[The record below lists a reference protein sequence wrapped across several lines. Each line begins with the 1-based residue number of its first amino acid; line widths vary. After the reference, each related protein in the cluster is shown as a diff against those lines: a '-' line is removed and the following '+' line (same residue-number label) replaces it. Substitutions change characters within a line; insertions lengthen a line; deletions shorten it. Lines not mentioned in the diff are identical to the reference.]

1 MLLNSRSDRRNT
13 EPNFMDP
20 ISRLQFSMRSESRVD
35 ISSHEPKERNI
46 NELDNNLMRHNLS
59 INLNAEHSVDGE
71 KRNMRN
77 SALRIF
83 DRYRRKKSI
92 NSENLQPSET
102 SRSSQKSPV
111 PRQNTSDSLP
121 AEKKRRASFR
131 SFERRS
137 PRRQVSELGTVTVLK
152 PVSEQTE
159 SCRLSNKTLRDSTQ
173 SKASIRSQV
182 QNENQ
187 NLYYTESTLT
197 PNVEAHSHPL
207 QSRSRGD
214 ETPITSTSSHKD
226 QRISSSDGKWE
237 RENDTQSVYL
247 RSGSSISHSSNSS
260 SSKVFQSEN
269 SISRCTTPDPF
280 PPRKSSKYYNSG
292 SGKVNDRLKKDENST
307 HEVRATTPPPRRIE
321 SSSVSP
327 LVFGTGTAKLARSFS
342 GAGIER
348 ACIVRCSS
356 PSQYSLTTPTAKTHS
371 LLISRPTS
379 PANTL
384 LHTEQTQSNLECSGE
399 CNEAAWVTQK
409 RIGRPITRNVR
420 ETNILQNPSRSSG
433 LRSMYESPVSS
444 IISQPPTPN
453 PKSQP
458 ISLSNIMTVATVPP
472 DFEQFNEPAIVSIKR
487 RDSRN
492 LTMVPGIAM
501 ATALNST
508 DSESDDQEYLLEYRH
523 GKSRVTPSNLSV
535 ESFIKH
541 TRDPRRLEIF
551 NLERERAFTMDQD
564 VNSRLN
570 KMERDNKMLSA
581 TLNAIVKKIGYMS
594 THRSSFSEAADD
606 GNESDEFIKGKRRNH
621 SLSKGRGS
629 EESDDKSP
637 KYELIPDD

>member
-20 ISRLQFSMRSESRVD
+20 TARLQFSMRSESRVN
-35 ISSHEPKERNI
+35 ISSHSPKEENN
-46 NELDNNLMRHNLS
+46 NELDDNLMRHNLS
-59 INLNAEHSVDGE
+59 VNLNTEHSMDGE

-92 NSENLQPSET
+92 NSENLLPSEI
-102 SRSSQKSPV
+102 SRSNQKSPV

-121 AEKKRRASFR
+121 SEKKRRASFK

-152 PVSEQTE
+152 PVSEHTE
-159 SCRLSNKTLRDSTQ
+159 SFRLSNKTLRDSAQ
-173 SKASIRSQV
+173 SKTSIGSQV
-182 QNENQ
+182 QNKNQ
-187 NLYYTESTLT
+187 ALYYTESTL
-197 PNVEAHSHPL
+197 PPDLEAHSHPL

-214 ETPITSTSSHKD
+214 HQILSPE
-226 QRISSSDGKWE
+226 GKWE
-237 RENDTQSVYL
+237 RGNDVQPEYM
-247 RSGSSISHSSNSS
+247 RSGSSISHSSNST
-260 SSKVFQSEN
+260 SSKIFQSEN
-269 SISRCTTPDPF
+269 STSRCTTPDPF

-292 SGKVNDRLKKDENST
+292 NGEVNDRIKKNENST
-307 HEVRATTPPPRRIE
+307 DEIRATTPPPRQIE
-321 SSSVSP
+321 FSSVSP

-356 PSQYSLTTPTAKTHS
+356 PSQYSLTNPTAKTHS
-371 LLISRPTS
+371 LLVSRPTS

-384 LHTEQTQSNLECSGE
+384 LHIEQTQSTLECSGE
-399 CNEAAWVTQK
+399 CNEAAWITQK
-409 RIGRPITRNVR
+409 KTGRTITRNVR
-420 ETNILQNPSRSSG
+420 ETISFQNPSRSSG
-433 LRSMYESPVSS
+433 LRSMCDSPVSS
-444 IISQPPTPN
+444 IISQPSTPN
-453 PKSQP
+453 PKSQM

-487 RDSRN
+487 RESRN
-492 LTMVPGIAM
+492 LTMVPGIAI

-508 DSESDDQEYLLEYRH
+508 DSENDDQEYGSEYRLRKA
-523 GKSRVTPSNLSV
+523 GMTPSNRSV
-535 ESFIKH
+535 ESFINH
-541 TRDPRRLEIF
+541 PRAPRRLEHF

-570 KMERDNKMLSA
+570 KMERDNKMLLA
-581 TLNAIVKKIGYMS
+581 TLTAIVEKIGYMS
-594 THRSSFSEAADD
+594 THGTSFSGAAND
-606 GNESDEFIKGKRRNH
+606 GNESDELIKGIRRNH
-621 SLSKGRGS
+621 SLNKGRDS
-629 EESDDKSP
+629 EESDDSEKRVDFN
-637 KYELIPDD
+637 EVNF